1 MGKGLAVLDLTN
13 LLFLL
18 IIHHQEGWLTLP
30 DFVMAPSVLIYIGPF
45 GAMVSIWALPCILGH
60 FDQVLLLPVV
70 QLDAD
75 QSFNENMM
83 VMVMVMHCL

>member
-1 MGKGLAVLDLTN
+1 MTN
-13 LLFLL
+13 LLFLM

-30 DFVMAPSVLIYIGPF
+30 AFAMTPSVSIYIGPF
-45 GAMVSIWALPCILGH
+45 GAMVSIWALPRILGH

>member
-13 LLFLL
+13 LLFLM

-30 DFVMAPSVLIYIGPF
+30 AFAMAPSVSIYIGPF
-45 GAMVSIWALPCILGH
+45 GAMVSIWALPCILGPFH
-60 FDQVLLLPVV
+60 QVLLLPVV

-83 VMVMVMHCL
+83 VMVMHCL